1 MLAVATWN
9 VENLFSAGTE
19 YGPRT
24 VEAYEAKLAALAAT
38 ITDLAPDV
46 LALQEI
52 GDDAAFDDLVARL
65 PGTWHTARSPAAD
78 QRGIRVGYLSRRA
91 LRGAIDVVDF
101 PPQLADLQAD
111 DAGELTT
118 RMGRGAL
125 LVTVAGDD
133 RDVDLLTFHLKSK
146 LISYPGGRFS
156 PRDEDERARY
166 GAYALYRRAAEA
178 ATVRSF
184 ANARLDGRGDERAMV
199 VLGDANDTVEA
210 ATTQILLG
218 PGGSE
223 IGTPGERRPDQGD
236 PWRVWNVAP
245 SIPEAQRYSRIYRG
259 RRELIDH
266 VLVSRALLER
276 IAAAGTFGGDLPSVH
291 DDPRVRR
298 DATGSDH
305 AAVFVR
311 LDV

>member
-1 MLAVATWN
+1 V
-9 VENLFSAGTE
+9 
-19 YGPRT
+19 
-24 VEAYEAKLAALAAT
+24 
-38 ITDLAPDV
+38 
-46 LALQEI
+46 
-52 GDDAAFDDLVARL
+52 
-65 PGTWHTARSPAAD
+65 D
-78 QRGIRVGYLSRRA
+78 QRGIRVGFVASRPLGNA
-91 LRGAIDVVDF
+91 VDVVDF

-111 DAGELTT
+111 DSGELTT

-125 LVTVAGDD
+125 LVTVAADTGD
-133 RDVDLLTFHLKSK
+133 VELLTFHMKSK
-146 LISYPGGRFS
+146 LISYPGGRFA

-184 ANARLDGRGDERAMV
+184 ANGRLAGRGTERAMV
-199 VLGDANDTVEA
+199 VLGDANDTVDA
-210 ATTQILLG
+210 ATTQLLLG

-223 IGTPGERRPDQGD
+223 IGTPGERVPDQGE
-236 PWRVWNVAP
+236 PWRLWNVAP
-245 SIPEAQRYSRIYRG
+245 LIPDEQRFSRIYRG

-276 IAAAGTFGGDLPSVH
+276 IGDAGTVAHDLPSVH

-298 DATGSDH
+298 NVAGSDH
-305 AAVFVR
+305 APVFVR